1 MKLAQYGDLMHC
13 LSRIPYLH
21 TGYDG
26 YGYSVFS
33 IGEKTIFTLLYVKAK
48 AFTPNIETRI
58 LSAFS
63 K

>member
-26 YGYSVFS
+26 YGYFVFS
-33 IGEKTIFTLLYVKAK
+33 IGEKTIFTRHDIKQTKEAVKVLYVGWDEA
-48 AFTPNIETRI
+48 
-58 LSAFS
+58 
-63 K
+63 